1 MATVILRPD
10 SIESS
15 TGFDVSGATL
25 LGRINDSDPDT
36 GATQSQTTANITGA
50 FDNSEDYS
58 GATITQV
65 QMTVQASTS
74 GRAEECTITCDLL
87 DGEGEILQRDIHS
100 FTAEN
105 ESRVGTAVTSGLN
118 SSGID
123 DLQFT
128 LSASSDGCIIKEV
141 SIEVTFTVATPA
153 GNPAY
158 ILLNSG
164 KYKITAGKVKIL

>member
-50 FDNSEDYS
+50 FENSADYS

-87 DGEGEILQRDIHS
+87 DSDSEVLQRDTHS

-105 ESRVGTAVTSGLN
+105 ESRVGTAVTDGLN

-128 LSASSDGCIIKEV
+128 LSASADGCIIKEV